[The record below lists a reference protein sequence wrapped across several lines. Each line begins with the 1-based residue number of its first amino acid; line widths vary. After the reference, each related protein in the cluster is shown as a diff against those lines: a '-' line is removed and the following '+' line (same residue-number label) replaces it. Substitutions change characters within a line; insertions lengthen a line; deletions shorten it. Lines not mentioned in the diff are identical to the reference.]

1 MEMTLWTNKDPIN
14 QHHHITAL
22 QNVSV
27 FYWPTHRQ
35 YKKDGRCICCL
46 TGLKTFALFI
56 MVSRG
61 RLLLLQQEVQ
71 LHRNLS
77 ENSSFSHLIYELG
90 KRFYHLSW

>member
-1 MEMTLWTNKDPIN
+1 
-14 QHHHITAL
+14 
-22 QNVSV
+22 
-27 FYWPTHRQ
+27 
-35 YKKDGRCICCL
+35 
-46 TGLKTFALFI
+46 

-90 KRFYHLSW
+90 KHFEFIISVGSFNSDLIQSYLV